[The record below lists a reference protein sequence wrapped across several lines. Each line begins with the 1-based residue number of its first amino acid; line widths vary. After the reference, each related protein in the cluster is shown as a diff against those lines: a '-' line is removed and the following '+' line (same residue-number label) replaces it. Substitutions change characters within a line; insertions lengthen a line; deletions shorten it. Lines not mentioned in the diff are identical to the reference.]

1 MENKR
6 IRAPRVTIFAAFAA
20 LALIAVGLPAA
31 TTGAHLTAAGSATA
45 AAGVGDWCSVPNPAV
60 SKNVYKLSDFTTINA
75 PDTGDPAGAKVGV
88 RMLVLPVV
96 NDASFAPVTGRGS
109 ITGAATNQLGVRL
122 WSCTNNM
129 SADQSVKF
137 TAWRGN
143 YTGTGTSQFEWDVAP
158 AVNSFATA
166 RLNARA
172 NVAQNQATTAA
183 TKAGTELRDMHRN
196 YNKLG
201 GPVSN
206 VDPVT
211 MRYSWLLSTGRAKDA
226 TATSDPTCT
235 SKECHVDGS
244 SGVRNLN
251 TVFSGIE
258 SAPVANAVS
267 GNSATYLAEKYYAAS
282 GVWPS
287 TITPSPTLITPVGGT
302 PTSNLLRDTT
312 GTRIQYV
319 VLEWWG
325 GTTDPPADLEVEV
338 FVN

>member
-1 MENKR
+1 MELTR
-6 IRAPRVTIFAAFAA
+6 IRAPRVSILAALAA
-20 LALIAVGLPAA
+20 LALIVVGVPAA
-31 TTGAHLTAAGSATA
+31 TTGAHLTAAGSATS

-60 SKNVYKLSDFTTINA
+60 SKNVYKLSDFTAINA
-75 PDTGDPAGAKVGV
+75 PETGDPAGAKVGV

-96 NDASFAPVTGRGS
+96 NDASFAPVTGKN
-109 ITGAATNQLGVRL
+109 TVKGAAVNQLGVRL
-122 WSCTNNM
+122 WSCTNDM
-129 SADQSVKF
+129 SADHSVKF
-137 TAWRGN
+137 TSWRGN
-143 YTGTGTSQFEWDVAP
+143 YTGTGTSQFEWEAAP
-158 AVNSFATA
+158 AINSFATA

-183 TKAGTELRDMHRN
+183 TKAGTELRDLHRN

-211 MRYSWLLSTGRAKDA
+211 MRYSWMLSTGRAKD
-226 TATSDPTCT
+226 TTSTSDPVCT
-235 SKECHVDGS
+235 TKSCHVDGS

-251 TVFSGIE
+251 TVFSGLE
-258 SAPVANAVS
+258 SAPEVNAVA
-267 GNSATYLAEKYYAAS
+267 GNSTTYLAEKYYAAP

-287 TITPSPTLITPVGGT
+287 TIVSSPTTITPVGAT
-302 PTSNLLRDTT
+302 TITDLLRDTT